1 MADRNQ
7 DFRSLVAGEVGVA
20 DERFEAEFKEDALKI
35 LRLFAAWVR
44 PRDAWWPAFQLA
56 SGRLLVDA
64 LAEDGEPLANLNG
77 LYQGSRG

>member
-1 MADRNQ
+1 MSTIATRAAPCVVWAARAATAQ
-7 DFRSLVAGEVGVA
+7 L
-20 DERFEAEFKEDALKI
+20 LKTQKPKP
-35 LRLFAAWVR
+35 VS
-44 PRDAWWPAFQLA
+44 RDAWWPAFQLA